1 MTFLEKRL
9 ADKGLTLE
17 TATPEEIDF
26 ERQDVIKNTKG
37 YGPDDDL
44 PIDSSF
50 TCCICGKHYDH
61 TPSCDAAPIIEGK
74 CCPVCNELVVC
85 SARTCFTLGLKIEDF
100 VKSAYLMMPGLR
112 RALADYAKENKDSTE
127 KT

>member
-1 MTFLEKRL
+1 MTFLEKGL
-9 ADKGLTLE
+9 ADRGLTLE

-26 ERQDVIKNTKG
+26 ERREIIENVEG
-37 YGPDDDL
+37 YGPDDAL
-44 PIDSSF
+44 PIDNSF
-50 TCCICGKHYDH
+50 TCCICGKHYDN
-61 TPSCDAAPIIEGK
+61 TPSCGATPITEGE

-112 RALADYAKENKDSTE
+112 RALATYAKEKKNSTE